1 MDSNQKLIADI
12 KQITK
17 EQNYAVSSGRSH
29 WPRSVKERIEIL
41 LRAGAQ
47 VEDLAL
53 QTPIPRATLYK
64 WAKNWG
70 LVKDRRKRKEA
81 NGKFLS
87 VITKSEIPQSRDKVK
102 SRDENFQ
109 LTFRLEGGLGE
120 ISGPPS
126 LIAEMVHLLRG
137 QR

>member
-47 VEDLAL
+47 VEELCQ

-81 NGKFLS
+81 NGKFLPF
-87 VITKSEIPQSRDKVK
+87 VAKNEMPQSRDKVK

-109 LTFRLEGGLGE
+109 LILRLDGGLGE

-126 LIAEMVHLLRG
+126 LIAEVVLLLRG